1 MEIAVIGGEE
11 FCLGFRLAGV
21 KKLFETN
28 EPKEAIS
35 SVEADSEVG
44 VVIFDESLIGKLDSN
59 DKAEIEDSLK
69 PIYITL
75 SKESSDESLRKMIRK
90 SIGIEL

>member
-1 MEIAVIGGEE
+1 MEIAVIGREE

-28 EPKEAIS
+28 EPKGAMS

-44 VVIFDESLIGKLDSN
+44 VVIFDESLIETLDSN
-59 DKAEIEDSLK
+59 DRAEMEDSLK

-75 SKESSDESLRKMIRK
+75 SKESSEDNLKKMIRK
-90 SIGIEL
+90 SIGVEL

>member
-21 KKLFETN
+21 KKIFETS
-28 EPKEAIS
+28 EPKDAIL
-35 SVEADSEVG
+35 SVKADSEAG
-44 VVIFDESLIGKLDSN
+44 VVIFDERLAGKLDSS
-59 DKAEIEDSLK
+59 DKAEIEDSLR

-75 SKESSDESLRKMIRK
+75 SKESSEDSLRKMIRK
-90 SIGIEL
+90 SIGVEL

>member
-21 KKLFETN
+21 KKIFETS
-28 EPKEAIS
+28 EPREAMSSAKEDPEI
-35 SVEADSEVG
+35 G
-44 VVIFDESLIGKLDSN
+44 VVIFDEKLLKKLDSE
-59 DKAEIEDSLK
+59 DKAALEDSLK

-75 SKESSDESLRKMIRK
+75 STESSEDSLRKMIRK
-90 SIGIEL
+90 SIGVEL